1 MSDADGGVH
10 VEWGVLKIPSQV
22 KARTSLHVIESQHFT
37 YVTHWRTTTCTE
49 LPVDVLRRKKK
60 GGPQRWDECSVSLLV
75 ESDVCCLTIL
85 SDMMFSLISFKD
97 GRRKKLSFCNF
108 YFLFCFPCDS
118 GHICRSVN
126 IPENAG
132 KLTLKTATWLMHF
145 CDLVLFDC
153 SFFCCCC

>member
-1 MSDADGGVH
+1 M
-10 VEWGVLKIPSQV
+10 
-22 KARTSLHVIESQHFT
+22 
-37 YVTHWRTTTCTE
+37 
-49 LPVDVLRRKKK
+49 DVLRRKKK
-60 GGPQRWDECSVSLLV
+60 GGPQRWDKCSVSLLV

-132 KLTLKTATWLMHF
+132 KLTLKTAT
-145 CDLVLFDC
+145 
-153 SFFCCCC
+153 